1 MYKNEIHLGMDNL
14 IVEVDRYT
22 SNYKTESDRNFKKGK
37 IRLVI
42 EVQRWE
48 RLILAIGIKEDFK
61 KEKAFKLNFEQ

>member
-42 EVQRWE
+42 EVQR
-48 RLILAIGIKEDFK
+48 
-61 KEKAFKLNFEQ
+61 